1 MALSTSTSEVDRVKK
16 KVDEMYRNYGL
27 DPDGLDDADLG
38 RVYKYYIDNVDEL
51 ESDYKDSKKSAKKF
65 SDDDII

>member
-1 MALSTSTSEVDRVKK
+1 MSLTAAEVDRVKK

-27 DPDGLDDADLG
+27 DPSGLDEADLG
-38 RVYKYYIDNVDEL
+38 RVYKYYLERKLEL
-51 ESDYKDSKKSAKKF
+51 EADYKDSKKSAKKF